1 MNENPSS
8 TPLPWYRHRWPWLLM
23 AGPAIVV
30 VAGFITLVLALRSND
45 GLVSDDYYK
54 QGLGIN
60 QTTARDQAAAR
71 LGLQAQVMLGGHEL
85 RVMLRAADAA
95 TALPETLSLRLMHPT
110 RSGEDQVL
118 SLRRQAGDLYSG
130 RLERPLSGRWRVSI
144 EDDGRMWRLT
154 GDWLV
159 DKAPVLALPK

>member
-1 MNENPSS
+1 MNETPSS

-30 VAGFITLVLALRSND
+30 VAGFVTLVLALRSND

-71 LGLQAQVMLGGHEL
+71 LGLQAQLMLGGNEL
-85 RVMLRAADAA
+85 RVMLRATDAA

-159 DKAPVLALPK
+159 DTAPVLALPK

>member
-8 TPLPWYRHRWPWLLM
+8 RPLPWYRHRWPWLLM

-85 RVMLRAADAA
+85 RVMLRANDAA